1 MFFTKCRKENNC
13 LRVMLFDVVFHLN
26 VFSASLAPKMRDF
39 TCAFKVDVFSSV
51 NDSTSPKPD
60 IVLFRFIL
68 T

>member
-1 MFFTKCRKENNC
+1 
-13 LRVMLFDVVFHLN
+13 MLFDVVFHLN